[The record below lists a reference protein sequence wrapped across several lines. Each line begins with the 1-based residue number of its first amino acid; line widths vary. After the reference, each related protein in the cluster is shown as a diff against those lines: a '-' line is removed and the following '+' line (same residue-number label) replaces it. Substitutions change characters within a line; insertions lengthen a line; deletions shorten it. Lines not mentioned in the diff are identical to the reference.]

1 MNNNVIVKINGKQ
14 IDAQHLTVKGMP
26 AVDNPERNNVLP
38 VVKSTYT
45 ATVNVD
51 SNEILYFKQMSKD
64 LLKKDKALRKGI
76 RLLKIAQRTA
86 DVHKKRYYY
95 HIAELKLTAALGKD
109 MGLHFVIGG
118 GKYVVAKDFKTQKV
132 RIFKE

>member
-1 MNNNVIVKINGKQ
+1 MNNNVIVKINGKR
-14 IDAQHLTVKGMP
+14 IDTQHLTVKGMP
-26 AVDNPERNNVLP
+26 AVDNPEIP
-38 VVKSTYT
+38 VVKNTYT

-51 SNEILYFKQMSKD
+51 SNEILYFNQMSKD

-109 MGLHFVIGG
+109 TELHFVIGG
-118 GKYVVAKDFKTQKV
+118 GKYVIAKDFKTQKV

>member
-1 MNNNVIVKINGKQ
+1 MNNNVIVKINGKR

-26 AVDNPERNNVLP
+26 AVDNSERP

-51 SNEILYFKQMSKD
+51 NNEILYFKQMCKD

-95 HIAELKLTAALGKD
+95 NIAELKLTAALGKD
-109 MGLHFVIGG
+109 MELHFVIGG
-118 GKYVVAKDFKTQKV
+118 RKYVVAKDFKTQKV